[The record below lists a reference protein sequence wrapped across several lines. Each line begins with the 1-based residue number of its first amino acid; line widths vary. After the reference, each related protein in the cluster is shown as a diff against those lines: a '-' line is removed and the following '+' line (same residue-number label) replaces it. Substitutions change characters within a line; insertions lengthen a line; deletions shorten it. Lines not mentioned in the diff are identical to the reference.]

1 MKLACILFH
10 RESKA
15 RKLCEEVM
23 EEILENG
30 EFIVD
35 SKILKSTLL
44 DYIVKRLER
53 EGVVVVYRRRGERT
67 VRITLSD
74 EARQDIVKAYTALMQ
89 RLNQKP

>member
-53 EGVVVVYRRRGERT
+53 EGVVVVYRRRGERA